1 MQMRHWVDTMAA
13 KLDVPLQPPTQ
24 QPDAW
29 CMSRFVPARF
39 FLGFKTAIAPRARST
54 FVEDFDLDL
63 SVFRTCLIV

>member
-39 FLGFKTAIAPRARST
+39 PPWVSRLQLPHARAR
-54 FVEDFDLDL
+54 L
-63 SVFRTCLIV
+63 SSKILTLIFQSFALV